1 MNQTQFEAFNTITD
15 NKDNRSMANSA
26 AILSLPESLFD
37 VVRPGIMLYGASPF
51 NDNHFTLKPA
61 MQLSAPIVSIKTLQ
75 ADSATMI
82 CHGFNP

>member
-51 NDNHFTLKPA
+51 VKIRQTL
-61 MQLSAPIVSIKTLQ
+61 LVFLT
-75 ADSATMI
+75 
-82 CHGFNP
+82 

>member
-1 MNQTQFEAFNTITD
+1 MVFIICDCVEGFKLRLIHWMIALICTSKVTQDTFNMNQSD

-51 NDNHFTLKPA
+51 NDNH
-61 MQLSAPIVSIKTLQ
+61 SNV
-75 ADSATMI
+75 
-82 CHGFNP
+82 